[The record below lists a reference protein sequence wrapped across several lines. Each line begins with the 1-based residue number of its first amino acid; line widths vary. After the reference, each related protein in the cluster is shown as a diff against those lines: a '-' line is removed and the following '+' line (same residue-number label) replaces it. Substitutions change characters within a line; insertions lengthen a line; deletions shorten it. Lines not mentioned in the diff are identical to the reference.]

1 MWIYIYIFFIYSSV
15 DGHLVGFSILA
26 IMNISAMCMD
36 IQTSCG
42 MLSGLYI
49 HTEVVLFGHIVV
61 LVVFE
66 VPPAFFHSGFI
77 TVLYLFLTNNI

>member
-1 MWIYIYIFFIYSSV
+1 MAIYFFFIYSSV
-15 DGHLVGFSILA
+15 EGHLVGFSILA
-26 IMNISAMCMD
+26 IMNISEICMD

-42 MLSGLYI
+42 MLPGLYI
-49 HTEVVLFGHIVV
+49 HTGVVLFGHVVV

-66 VPPAFFHSGFI
+66 VPPADFHSGFI